1 MSSST
6 KKSFLVYYDN
16 EIIICRLSDD
26 EAGKLF
32 KSLFPYAKEQIKP
45 DFENSPA
52 LAMAFDVLSMA
63 IDRDL
68 ERYTQRCERNR
79 ENGRKGGLAKATNYK
94 QSLPSGKQG
103 LANLADRDRDKDKDM
118 DMDSMKNTL
127 CAPDGAQKG
136 SRQEINDLFERVWK
150 LYPNKKGK
158 GQVSDS
164 KKKELYRV
172 GYEELSRAIDRYK
185 EGLKADEWRKPQ
197 NGSTFFNRGYID
209 YLDCNYEGQQAHNPE
224 RPHYVS
230 EYAQEEEEF
239 MKGVKWDGPFK

>member
-1 MSSST
+1 MSNST

-16 EIIICRLSDD
+16 EIIVCRLSDD

-68 ERYTQRCERNR
+68 EKYEKRCEKNR
-79 ENGRKGGLAKATNYK
+79 ENVCKRWNKSDTNVYERNK
-94 QSLPSGKQG
+94 SHTKHTDK
-103 LANLADRDRDKDKDM
+103 DRDMDKDRDK

-127 CAPDGAQKG
+127 CAPVGAQKG

-164 KKKELYRV
+164 KKKELYNV

-209 YLDCNYEGQQAHNPE
+209 YLDRNYEGQQAHEAE